1 MTLIE
6 TMELSAPHERV
17 WEILVE
23 SGGAVRLVPGLSVSE
38 DGRGSLRVTLGGHA
52 VTYRG
57 YARQHLDEP
66 GRRVTWTLSG
76 REVRGSGRGHVE
88 VRARLRETTSGV
100 TDLRLTVLVDG
111 RGRLDEVSPEVR
123 DRAVSS
129 LIGRFRRALESELQ
143 SAQPGSVQGEAAT
156 APEGPRLSAIP
167 ELEIVPP
174 SPDGGGRHR
183 QSIAFVL
190 GGLLLGSLAVAIW
203 RWRFSRRR

>member
-6 TMELSAPHERV
+6 TMELNSPPERI
-17 WEILVE
+17 WETLVD
-23 SGGAVRLVPGLSVSE
+23 SGGALRLVPGLTVSD

-57 YARQHLDEP
+57 YARQHLDDP

-76 REVRGSGRGHVE
+76 REVRGNGRGHVE
-88 VRARLRETTSGV
+88 VRARLREAGPGL

-111 RGRLDEVSPEVR
+111 RGRLDEVSSDAR

-129 LIGRFRRALESELQ
+129 IIGRFRRALEEEIQAADPSTGQPE
-143 SAQPGSVQGEAAT
+143 SATAAGSTRGSV
-156 APEGPRLSAIP
+156 IP

-174 SPDGGGRHR
+174 SPNAGGSQRR
-183 QSIAFVL
+183 SIAFVL
-190 GGLLLGSLAVAIW
+190 GGLMLGSLAVAIW
-203 RWRFSRRR
+203 RWRFSGRK